1 MQVRSKNLKSLI
13 SGITIFAAIAV
24 MISILSFTP
33 APRPAQRPVLK
44 TIIIDAGHGGKLA
57 GTHGLISR
65 EQDVTLDIALKL
77 GKVMEKEFP
86 ELKIVYTRTTDATVL
101 GGNSL
106 GEDLNNRAKIAND
119 AKGDLFISI
128 HCNATPQPAGG
139 WYAKR
144 VIGYKNKVTYV
155 GKGKKRRKKTIKAP
169 IYESYWVKNM
179 RVGTETYVWAADR
192 SSSKGEAIN
201 QKDEGGEH
209 FADSSNAEEV
219 FEMNSPEA
227 KIRAQIYEKKYFS
240 NSVLLASYVEDEF
253 RKAGRKSFGVK
264 QRDKGIRVLQAT
276 GMPSVLVEAGFL
288 TNKEEEEFLNSEE
301 GQDEVVSNILAAFR
315 RYKNELESPKT
326 TNSR

>member
-1 MQVRSKNLKSLI
+1 MQVRSKNIRSVCTTLAV
-13 SGITIFAAIAV
+13 FAAIAV
-24 MISILSFTP
+24 LISIFSFTP
-33 APRPAQRPVLK
+33 APVLAQRPVLK
-44 TIIIDAGHGGKLA
+44 TIIIDPGHGGKLT

-65 EQDVTLDIALKL
+65 EQDVNLDIALKL

-101 GGNSL
+101 GGNTL
-106 GEDLNNRAKIAND
+106 GEDLNNRARIANE

-128 HCNATPQPAGG
+128 HCNATPQPPGG

-144 VIGYKNKVTYV
+144 IVGYKNKVTYV
-155 GKGKKRRKKTIKAP
+155 GKGKKRRKKTIKSP
-169 IYESYWVKNM
+169 IYESYWVKNT

-201 QKDEGGEH
+201 QKDEGGES
-209 FADSSNAEEV
+209 FADSSDAEV

-288 TNKEEEEFLNSEE
+288 TNKEEEEFLNSDE
-301 GQDEVVSNILAAFR
+301 GQDEVVNNILAAFR